1 MTGAGGH
8 PHNDS
13 ARLSFVIIGEST
25 RRANDPI
32 YSLVEDENQIR
43 CIAQPNWGGRR
54 GTMVVGVTVRSSGTA
69 MIRGG
74 GRLVGFGLS
83 VALLAISSLVLIP
96 VMVDAGGL
104 PAWGS
109 IAVGQTVGT
118 VAAVLVYFGWGHTG
132 PAMIARAD
140 AAERRAEFA
149 DSVRTRLLL
158 FLPVVVIACVLAA
171 LVAPSHALLAA
182 AGCLSAT
189 AVGFTSDWY
198 FVGSRRPYAY
208 LAFETV
214 PRVLGT
220 AAGIVF
226 LVNGA
231 PVIAGPLCM
240 LAGMLLAFAATSW
253 WILRR
258 PAPEESARRPVGEII
273 LAQRNGVGSGVGTSA
288 YSALPLVLISLVTPG
303 IQPSYALV
311 DKLQRQLSVAL
322 GPVVA
327 VVQGHVPRRDVSVTV
342 RRARQALLAGAVFS
356 VLLAGAVLIAAPWLF
371 AWLGAGQAQPEYAVM
386 VLMSVFVGLNVWE
399 SILARAVL
407 AAFGR
412 LDAVAR
418 GTLVSV
424 VVGLPLV
431 VLGALTFGLVG
442 AFVGLLTGLAA
453 RAAFELI
460 VAVIFM
466 RRAVHPTDEKGS
478 R

>member
-1 MTGAGGH
+1 
-8 PHNDS
+8 
-13 ARLSFVIIGEST
+13 
-25 RRANDPI
+25 
-32 YSLVEDENQIR
+32 
-43 CIAQPNWGGRR
+43 
-54 GTMVVGVTVRSSGTA
+54 MVVGVTVRSSGTA

-104 PAWGS
+104 QAWGA

-118 VAAVLVYFGWGHTG
+118 VASVLVYFGWGHTG

-149 DSVRTRLLL
+149 DSLRTRLVL
-158 FLPVVVIACVLAA
+158 FLPVAVVACVLAA
-171 LVAPSHALLAA
+171 LVAPAYALLAA

-208 LAFETV
+208 LAFETM

-220 AAGIVF
+220 AAGIIL

-231 PVIAGPLCM
+231 PVIVGPLCM

-253 WILRR
+253 WILRG
-258 PAPEESARRPVGEII
+258 PTEESARRSVGEII

-288 YSALPLVLISLVTPG
+288 YSALPLVLISLVAPG

-327 VVQGHVPRRDVSVTV
+327 VVQGHVPRREVAVTV

-418 GTLVSV
+418 GTLLSV

-442 AFVGLLTGLAA
+442 AFVGLLTGLAV
-453 RAAFELI
+453 RAVFELI
-460 VAVIFM
+460 IAVVFM
-466 RRAVHPTDEKGS
+466 RRAVHPTGEKGS